1 MPYNKP
7 YLPVQGQIVKL
18 QERGMDIP
26 NTVFA
31 EQCLQRVGYYRF
43 SAYYYPYRIPHPTT
57 PDKRLD
63 NFVDNTTFKQI
74 SDLYNFDRLLRFLI
88 ADAIEKIEIACRTS
102 ITLQLGKR
110 GSAAHLDG
118 AMLDGTFIRP
128 QTDKMGNIK
137 PPRHDK
143 WKDKMFTKFRDSKED
158 FVLHFKKKY
167 PRENPPIWVASELWD
182 YGMTSHILSG
192 LKYDDRKAVAASFGV
207 NNAQYFCSWIR
218 SIGFLRNVCAHHSRV
233 WNKGM
238 VDQPLIPKL
247 NEYPELNHL
256 ITNTLAHQKIYA
268 TVSIL
273 NLLVKNVWP
282 NSHWGERFRELV
294 LQFPSDGVVNI
305 TQAGFP
311 ANWEN
316 EELWR

>member
-1 MPYNKP
+1 
-7 YLPVQGQIVKL
+7 
-18 QERGMDIP
+18 
-26 NTVFA
+26 
-31 EQCLQRVGYYRF
+31 
-43 SAYYYPYRIPHPTT
+43 
-57 PDKRLD
+57 
-63 NFVDNTTFKQI
+63 
-74 SDLYNFDRLLRFLI
+74 
-88 ADAIEKIEIACRTS
+88 
-102 ITLQLGKR
+102 
-110 GSAAHLDG
+110 
-118 AMLDGTFIRP
+118 
-128 QTDKMGNIK
+128 
-137 PPRHDK
+137 
-143 WKDKMFTKFRDSKED
+143 
-158 FVLHFKKKY
+158 
-167 PRENPPIWVASELWD
+167 
-182 YGMTSHILSG
+182 
-192 LKYDDRKAVAASFGV
+192 
-207 NNAQYFCSWIR
+207 
-218 SIGFLRNVCAHHSRV
+218 
-233 WNKGM
+233 M